1 MKRWQWS
8 CDCSGVFAKS
18 VHILGMPFL
27 DHLCAWYVSS
37 KGPGVEFK
45 VHLMSLWQSCECK
58 VVHKH
63 K

>member
-45 VHLMSLWQSCECK
+45 VHLMSLS
-58 VVHKH
+58 
-63 K
+63 